1 MNLLIVTGLSG
12 AGKSLAMHALE
23 DIGFFCIDNIPANLL
38 AKLMEFA
45 QQSENTL
52 ERVAVVLD
60 IRGGKS
66 SEDILNALGQLK
78 AGRVNY
84 KILFLDARNDVL
96 ERRYKETRRRHPIS
110 IASQVSTDEAILQER
125 EILAPLYE
133 MADYKIDTSLFSTAQ
148 LKDRVVSLFVNRSSD
163 AMALTVTSFGF
174 KYGQPKEADIVFDV
188 RCLPNPFYI
197 PELKNKT
204 GLDKEVV
211 EYIMQFEEA
220 HGLLQRME
228 DLVGYALPLYVK
240 EGKSQ
245 LTIAVGCTGGKHRS
259 IAFAEM
265 LAAFVKK
272 LGYHPVVEHR
282 MSSAPIHNPAQ
293 PGQGGRVVSFSQDV
307 KKEIIA
313 REAGGSCC
321 AVAAAYGFACFGK
334 YFDTRGVVL
343 HTEQIAVAQY
353 AKKMFAR
360 AGVAGKIYVKG
371 SEESRV
377 YEFAV
382 KEPDEVRRMLALFGH
397 TGEEPS
403 LRINSRN
410 FTCEH
415 CVSAFVAAAFLCCGT
430 ITNPQ
435 REYNLE
441 FLSVRYNL
449 ILDFEA
455 LLMGHGFAPKHTR
468 RKGSNVLYLK
478 ASEQIEDLLTF
489 MGASGAA
496 LEIMNLKVYKDFR
509 NKANRITN
517 CETANIDK
525 TVSASGQTLEAI
537 AYLKKRGAFE
547 TLPAPLREA
556 AALREQNPDLSL
568 KELAG
573 LVRPPLSKSGLSH
586 RMKKLEQTAESLKE
600 RTRNG

>member
-245 LTIAVGCTGGKHRS
+245 LTIAVGRTGGKHRS

-282 MSSAPIHNPAQ
+282 
-293 PGQGGRVVSFSQDV
+293 DV
-307 KKEIIA
+307 Q
-313 REAGGSCC
+313 R
-321 AVAAAYGFACFGK
+321 
-334 YFDTRGVVL
+334 T
-343 HTEQIAVAQY
+343 HT
-353 AKKMFAR
+353 
-360 AGVAGKIYVKG
+360 
-371 SEESRV
+371 
-377 YEFAV
+377 
-382 KEPDEVRRMLALFGH
+382 
-397 TGEEPS
+397 
-403 LRINSRN
+403 
-410 FTCEH
+410 
-415 CVSAFVAAAFLCCGT
+415 
-430 ITNPQ
+430 
-435 REYNLE
+435 
-441 FLSVRYNL
+441 
-449 ILDFEA
+449 
-455 LLMGHGFAPKHTR
+455 
-468 RKGSNVLYLK
+468 
-478 ASEQIEDLLTF
+478 
-489 MGASGAA
+489 
-496 LEIMNLKVYKDFR
+496 
-509 NKANRITN
+509 
-517 CETANIDK
+517 
-525 TVSASGQTLEAI
+525 
-537 AYLKKRGAFE
+537 
-547 TLPAPLREA
+547 
-556 AALREQNPDLSL
+556 
-568 KELAG
+568 
-573 LVRPPLSKSGLSH
+573 
-586 RMKKLEQTAESLKE
+586 
-600 RTRNG
+600 

>member
-1 MNLLIVTGLSG
+1 M
-12 AGKSLAMHALE
+12 
-23 DIGFFCIDNIPANLL
+23 
-38 AKLMEFA
+38 
-45 QQSENTL
+45 
-52 ERVAVVLD
+52 
-60 IRGGKS
+60 
-66 SEDILNALGQLK
+66 
-78 AGRVNY
+78 
-84 KILFLDARNDVL
+84 
-96 ERRYKETRRRHPIS
+96 
-110 IASQVSTDEAILQER
+110 
-125 EILAPLYE
+125 
-133 MADYKIDTSLFSTAQ
+133 
-148 LKDRVVSLFVNRSSD
+148 
-163 AMALTVTSFGF
+163 
-174 KYGQPKEADIVFDV
+174 
-188 RCLPNPFYI
+188 
-197 PELKNKT
+197 
-204 GLDKEVV
+204 
-211 EYIMQFEEA
+211 
-220 HGLLQRME
+220 
-228 DLVGYALPLYVK
+228 
-240 EGKSQ
+240 
-245 LTIAVGCTGGKHRS
+245 
-259 IAFAEM
+259 
-265 LAAFVKK
+265 
-272 LGYHPVVEHR
+272 
-282 MSSAPIHNPAQ
+282 
-293 PGQGGRVVSFSQDV
+293 SFSQDV
-307 KKEIIA
+307 KAEIL
-313 REAGGSCC
+313 RRKVSRPCC
-321 AVAAAYGFACFGK
+321 CTAAAYAVACFGK
-334 YFDTRGVVL
+334 YFDDRGIVL
-343 HTEQIAVAQY
+343 QTETE
-353 AKKMFAR
+353 
-360 AGVAGKIYVKG
+360 GVAAFAQKMYSRCGITGQVLRKERTG
-371 SEESRV
+371 SVV
-377 YEFAV
+377 YEFSV
-382 KEPDEVRRMLALFGH
+382 KEPEDVRKMLELFGH
-397 TGEEPS
+397 TGRETA
-403 LRINSRN
+403 LRIKPDCFR
-410 FTCEH
+410 CQQ
-415 CVSAFVAAAFLCCGT
+415 CVSYFVSTAFLCCGT

>member
-1 MNLLIVTGLSG
+1 M
-12 AGKSLAMHALE
+12 
-23 DIGFFCIDNIPANLL
+23 CIRD
-38 AKLMEFA
+38 
-45 QQSENTL
+45 S
-52 ERVAVVLD
+52 
-60 IRGGKS
+60 
-66 SEDILNALGQLK
+66 
-78 AGRVNY
+78 Y

-282 MSSAPIHNPAQ
+282 
-293 PGQGGRVVSFSQDV
+293 DV
-307 KKEIIA
+307 Q
-313 REAGGSCC
+313 R
-321 AVAAAYGFACFGK
+321 
-334 YFDTRGVVL
+334 T
-343 HTEQIAVAQY
+343 HT
-353 AKKMFAR
+353 
-360 AGVAGKIYVKG
+360 
-371 SEESRV
+371 
-377 YEFAV
+377 
-382 KEPDEVRRMLALFGH
+382 
-397 TGEEPS
+397 
-403 LRINSRN
+403 
-410 FTCEH
+410 
-415 CVSAFVAAAFLCCGT
+415 
-430 ITNPQ
+430 
-435 REYNLE
+435 
-441 FLSVRYNL
+441 
-449 ILDFEA
+449 
-455 LLMGHGFAPKHTR
+455 
-468 RKGSNVLYLK
+468 
-478 ASEQIEDLLTF
+478 
-489 MGASGAA
+489 
-496 LEIMNLKVYKDFR
+496 
-509 NKANRITN
+509 
-517 CETANIDK
+517 
-525 TVSASGQTLEAI
+525 
-537 AYLKKRGAFE
+537 
-547 TLPAPLREA
+547 
-556 AALREQNPDLSL
+556 
-568 KELAG
+568 
-573 LVRPPLSKSGLSH
+573 
-586 RMKKLEQTAESLKE
+586 
-600 RTRNG
+600 

>member
-1 MNLLIVTGLSG
+1 M
-12 AGKSLAMHALE
+12 
-23 DIGFFCIDNIPANLL
+23 
-38 AKLMEFA
+38 
-45 QQSENTL
+45 
-52 ERVAVVLD
+52 
-60 IRGGKS
+60 
-66 SEDILNALGQLK
+66 
-78 AGRVNY
+78 
-84 KILFLDARNDVL
+84 
-96 ERRYKETRRRHPIS
+96 
-110 IASQVSTDEAILQER
+110 
-125 EILAPLYE
+125 
-133 MADYKIDTSLFSTAQ
+133 
-148 LKDRVVSLFVNRSSD
+148 
-163 AMALTVTSFGF
+163 
-174 KYGQPKEADIVFDV
+174 
-188 RCLPNPFYI
+188 
-197 PELKNKT
+197 
-204 GLDKEVV
+204 
-211 EYIMQFEEA
+211 
-220 HGLLQRME
+220 
-228 DLVGYALPLYVK
+228 
-240 EGKSQ
+240 
-245 LTIAVGCTGGKHRS
+245 
-259 IAFAEM
+259 
-265 LAAFVKK
+265 
-272 LGYHPVVEHR
+272 
-282 MSSAPIHNPAQ
+282 
-293 PGQGGRVVSFSQDV
+293 SFSQDV

-382 KEPDEVRRMLALFGH
+382 KEPGEVRRMLALFGH

-455 LLMGHGFAPKHTR
+455 LLMGHGFAPEAHPAR
-468 RKGSNVLYLK
+468 RLQRAL
-478 ASEQIEDLLTF
+478 SESKRADRGYLLTF

-547 TLPAPLREA
+547 TLPAPLRGSRRPA
-556 AALREQNPDLSL
+556 GAKPGPFPSRSWPGWSALR
-568 KELAG
+568 
-573 LVRPPLSKSGLSH
+573 
-586 RMKKLEQTAESLKE
+586 
-600 RTRNG
+600 

>member
-1 MNLLIVTGLSG
+1 M
-12 AGKSLAMHALE
+12 
-23 DIGFFCIDNIPANLL
+23 
-38 AKLMEFA
+38 
-45 QQSENTL
+45 
-52 ERVAVVLD
+52 
-60 IRGGKS
+60 
-66 SEDILNALGQLK
+66 
-78 AGRVNY
+78 
-84 KILFLDARNDVL
+84 
-96 ERRYKETRRRHPIS
+96 
-110 IASQVSTDEAILQER
+110 
-125 EILAPLYE
+125 
-133 MADYKIDTSLFSTAQ
+133 
-148 LKDRVVSLFVNRSSD
+148 
-163 AMALTVTSFGF
+163 
-174 KYGQPKEADIVFDV
+174 
-188 RCLPNPFYI
+188 
-197 PELKNKT
+197 
-204 GLDKEVV
+204 
-211 EYIMQFEEA
+211 
-220 HGLLQRME
+220 
-228 DLVGYALPLYVK
+228 
-240 EGKSQ
+240 
-245 LTIAVGCTGGKHRS
+245 
-259 IAFAEM
+259 
-265 LAAFVKK
+265 
-272 LGYHPVVEHR
+272 
-282 MSSAPIHNPAQ
+282 
-293 PGQGGRVVSFSQDV
+293 SFSQDV

-321 AVAAAYGFACFGK
+321 VVAAAYGFACFGK

-517 CETANIDK
+517 C
-525 TVSASGQTLEAI
+525 
-537 AYLKKRGAFE
+537 
-547 TLPAPLREA
+547 
-556 AALREQNPDLSL
+556 
-568 KELAG
+568 
-573 LVRPPLSKSGLSH
+573 
-586 RMKKLEQTAESLKE
+586 
-600 RTRNG
+600 

>member
-1 MNLLIVTGLSG
+1 M
-12 AGKSLAMHALE
+12 
-23 DIGFFCIDNIPANLL
+23 
-38 AKLMEFA
+38 
-45 QQSENTL
+45 
-52 ERVAVVLD
+52 
-60 IRGGKS
+60 
-66 SEDILNALGQLK
+66 
-78 AGRVNY
+78 
-84 KILFLDARNDVL
+84 
-96 ERRYKETRRRHPIS
+96 
-110 IASQVSTDEAILQER
+110 
-125 EILAPLYE
+125 
-133 MADYKIDTSLFSTAQ
+133 
-148 LKDRVVSLFVNRSSD
+148 
-163 AMALTVTSFGF
+163 
-174 KYGQPKEADIVFDV
+174 
-188 RCLPNPFYI
+188 
-197 PELKNKT
+197 
-204 GLDKEVV
+204 
-211 EYIMQFEEA
+211 
-220 HGLLQRME
+220 
-228 DLVGYALPLYVK
+228 
-240 EGKSQ
+240 
-245 LTIAVGCTGGKHRS
+245 
-259 IAFAEM
+259 
-265 LAAFVKK
+265 
-272 LGYHPVVEHR
+272 
-282 MSSAPIHNPAQ
+282 
-293 PGQGGRVVSFSQDV
+293 SFSQDV

-360 AGVAGKIYVKG
+360 PG
-371 SEESRV
+371 
-377 YEFAV
+377 
-382 KEPDEVRRMLALFGH
+382 EVRRMLALFGH

>member
-1 MNLLIVTGLSG
+1 M
-12 AGKSLAMHALE
+12 
-23 DIGFFCIDNIPANLL
+23 
-38 AKLMEFA
+38 
-45 QQSENTL
+45 
-52 ERVAVVLD
+52 
-60 IRGGKS
+60 
-66 SEDILNALGQLK
+66 
-78 AGRVNY
+78 
-84 KILFLDARNDVL
+84 
-96 ERRYKETRRRHPIS
+96 
-110 IASQVSTDEAILQER
+110 
-125 EILAPLYE
+125 
-133 MADYKIDTSLFSTAQ
+133 
-148 LKDRVVSLFVNRSSD
+148 
-163 AMALTVTSFGF
+163 
-174 KYGQPKEADIVFDV
+174 
-188 RCLPNPFYI
+188 
-197 PELKNKT
+197 
-204 GLDKEVV
+204 
-211 EYIMQFEEA
+211 
-220 HGLLQRME
+220 
-228 DLVGYALPLYVK
+228 
-240 EGKSQ
+240 
-245 LTIAVGCTGGKHRS
+245 
-259 IAFAEM
+259 
-265 LAAFVKK
+265 
-272 LGYHPVVEHR
+272 
-282 MSSAPIHNPAQ
+282 
-293 PGQGGRVVSFSQDV
+293 SFSQDV

-403 LRINSRN
+403 LRINSR
-410 FTCEH
+410 T
-415 CVSAFVAAAFLCCGT
+415 FLCCGT